1 VWQEWIDNLALRRVY
16 YFEHDHYVER
26 MEELDS
32 LLELKDPEDPF
43 QQERPPWLP
52 HPELRETI
60 PNVSLYS
67 VLYKL
72 PKQFTT
78 TDLPPEASDLD
89 RQLAATVDFFDQCVP
104 NQPGFSSSVAAAT
117 ILPEAQH
124 VSLAWTKWYRCGKK
138 LRQLRFIRS
147 HLDRRLRE
155 QEQEEEAE
163 FIFVEAGQPPIVQA
177 SHTTEKQDAIVKNT
191 NKVTTIDCSR
201 EPTETYLGGG
211 SPEEAN
217 TESGIGG
224 VIYGVQKS
232 FNHREPAS
240 EESKAEVTYEVPS
253 DQFDG
258 RPDLKTTEPSQM
270 LPKASMEAGKEG
282 DPEGPVQSTKHA
294 EINSV
299 DTETSPFD
307 SSGKDKETP
316 GNLAGSGHGETT
328 SNNKESALFDESGD
342 TLPSQT
348 SFAFRY
354 DKFDMVE
361 YARVVGL
368 AEEAELDNLFS
379 DFGIEQLS
387 VYAREFAQG

>member
-1 VWQEWIDNLALRRVY
+1 
-16 YFEHDHYVER
+16 
-26 MEELDS
+26 
-32 LLELKDPEDPF
+32 LELKDPEDPF

-52 HPELRETI
+52 HPELRETV

-72 PKQFTT
+72 PNQFTT

-89 RQLAATVDFFDQCVP
+89 RQLAATVEFFDQCVP

-138 LRQLRFIRS
+138 LRQLRFIKS
-147 HLDRRLRE
+147 HLKRRLRE

-163 FIFVEAGQPPIVQA
+163 FIFVEEGQPSSVQEG
-177 SHTTEKQDAIVKNT
+177 HTSEKQDEIVETT
-191 NKVTTIDCSR
+191 NKVAPVDCSR
-201 EPTETYLGGG
+201 ELTETYLGGG
-211 SPEEAN
+211 SPAEA
-217 TESGIGG
+217 TELGIGG
-224 VIYGVQKS
+224 VISGVQNI
-232 FNHREPAS
+232 FTRREPVS
-240 EESKAEVTYEVPS
+240 EESKAEVMYEVAIDQS
-253 DQFDG
+253 DG
-258 RPDLKTTEPSQM
+258 MPDLKTAEPGQILS
-270 LPKASMEAGKEG
+270 KASMEAGKEG
-282 DPEGPVQSTKHA
+282 DPERPVQSTKQA

-299 DTETSPFD
+299 DTATSPFD

-328 SNNKESALFDESGD
+328 SNNKESDLFDEDGD
-342 TLPSQT
+342 TLPSPT

-354 DKFDMVE
+354 DKLDMVA
-361 YARVVGL
+361 YARVIGL
-368 AEEAELDNLFS
+368 AEEAELDNLFA